1 MKHDRGSSA
10 WRSRARA
17 YEDDRR
23 APSGV
28 LTAFVFNVCLLL
40 LPLASAMAVLVIG
53 RDHLY
58 AYEYS
63 EAGARVIA
71 NRVAKMNSDLIQLDF
86 DRLRQWDDLIAMELQ
101 SNDIP
106 AARGF
111 LLSGGQM
118 LPSRY
123 AGPLVRAA
131 SRGDAAIELAAL
143 EILTPGTRARYEERV
158 PLLSRRA
165 ANATAQALA
174 VGAAVPIGDAQD
186 FELMARNLLAE
197 PNTDATQFIL
207 TGLTLNL
214 AGEFSRAA
222 NDGAAALLAASR
234 RPDYPQTFGADMRAL
249 IARAVPIE
257 DFRQAALAA
266 AQADQAG
273 AYANAAAAFRTSANA
288 QRVEQVRTALEE
300 IGGMSAAISPSAAAD
315 LVTHATALR
324 DLPRLRLIA
333 QAAGDRAAAAAK
345 RLPRDGQ
352 LLRAAGGELTI
363 TRELAVAL
371 GVALL
376 ALLGLIGIVGLK
388 GYEATRRYWPGAAAE
403 HDDDDYGGD
412 YSDGELVNIGASNWR
427 PL

>member
-1 MKHDRGSSA
+1 MKHDRSSSA
-10 WRSRARA
+10 WRSSARA
-17 YEDDRR
+17 HDDDRR
-23 APSGV
+23 SPSGV
-28 LTAFVFNVCLLL
+28 FTAFVFNVCLVL
-40 LPLASAMAVLVIG
+40 LPIACAMAVLVIG

-63 EAGARVIA
+63 DAGARVIS

-101 SNDIP
+101 GNDIA

-123 AGPLVRAA
+123 SGPLNRAA
-131 SRGDAAIELAAL
+131 SRGDAALELEAL

-174 VGAAVPIGDAQD
+174 VGAAAPIGDAQD

-214 AGEFSRAA
+214 AGEFSRSA

-234 RPDYPQTFGADMRAL
+234 RPDFPAAFGADIRAL
-249 IARAVPIE
+249 INRAVPIE
-257 DFRQAALAA
+257 DFRQAALATA
-266 AQADQAG
+266 PTDQAG
-273 AYANAAAAFRTSANA
+273 AYANAAAAFRTAANA
-288 QRVEQVRTALEE
+288 QRVAQVRAALEE
-300 IGGMSAAISPSAAAD
+300 IGGMSAAVSPSAAVD
-315 LVTHATALR
+315 LITQATALR

-345 RLPRDGQ
+345 RLPRDGE

-363 TRELAVAL
+363 TRELA
-371 GVALL
+371 L
-376 ALLGLIGIVGLK
+376 ALAVAAMALIGMIGILGYK
-388 GYEATRRYWPGAAAE
+388 GYEATRRYWPGAVE
-403 HDDDDYGGD
+403 HDDDDYHGDYGGGD
-412 YSDGELVNIGASNWR
+412 LVNMSASNWR

>member
-1 MKHDRGSSA
+1 MKHDRSSSA
-10 WRSRARA
+10 WRSSARA

-23 APSGV
+23 SPSGV
-28 LTAFVFNVCLLL
+28 FTAFVFNVCLVL
-40 LPLASAMAVLVIG
+40 LPIACAMAVLLIG

-63 EAGARVIA
+63 EAGARAIA
-71 NRVAKMNSDLIQLDF
+71 NRVAKMNSDLIQIDF
-86 DRLRQWDDLIAMELQ
+86 DRLQQWDALIAMELQ
-101 SNDIP
+101 SGDIP

-123 AGPLVRAA
+123 AGSLNRAA
-131 SRGDAAIELAAL
+131 SRGDAAVELAGL
-143 EILTPGTRARYEERV
+143 EILTPGTRGRYEERV

-165 ANATAQALA
+165 ANTTAQALA
-174 VGAAVPIGDAQD
+174 PGSAVPIGDAQD
-186 FELMARNLLAE
+186 FELMARNLLSE

-214 AGEFSRAA
+214 AGDFSRAA
-222 NDGAAALLAASR
+222 SDGAAALLAASR
-234 RPDYPQTFGADMRAL
+234 RPDFPQPFGADMRAL
-249 IARAVPIE
+249 INRAVPIE
-257 DFRQAALAA
+257 DFRRAALATA
-266 AQADQAG
+266 PADQAG
-273 AYANAAAAFRTSANA
+273 AYTNAAAAFRTAANA
-288 QRVEQVRTALEE
+288 QRVAQVRQALEE
-300 IGGMSAAISPSAAAD
+300 IGGMSEAISPSAAID

-345 RLPRDGQ
+345 RLPRDGE

-363 TRELAVAL
+363 TRELALALAVA
-371 GVALL
+371 AL
-376 ALLGLIGIVGLK
+376 ALLGMLGILGHK
-388 GYEATRRYWPGAAAE
+388 AYNATRRYLPGAQV
-403 HDDDDYGGD
+403 DDDDYHPGDYGGGD
-412 YSDGELVNIGASNWR
+412 LVNIGASNWR